1 MKYQKYNFEN
11 LQVYKLALELVAEIY
26 KITRD
31 WPKEELFALSSQ
43 IKRAVISIVLNIA
56 EGSGKG
62 SKKDFARFLSTS
74 IGSVFEVRACLHIA
88 LTLSYIEGNRMRAIN
103 EKIDELFFKISALRK
118 SLSKNA

>member
-103 EKIDELFFKISALRK
+103 EKIDELFFKISTLRK